1 MEEPLIRDIPTIKK
15 NLELVRGMKTL
26 KAIMPLLKPALR
38 LLGLNVE
45 GVSDALSQVP
55 ELERMAEEL
64 AAVPDHFNDLF
75 AERGWIIYDMMNV
88 EIAKAAI
95 AKAEGG
101 DIDGAEA
108 DLVDYYNAETV
119 EWKLQTMYSVK
130 AFHPRMPL
138 AQKALTDY
146 CEGRYH
152 ACVPVVLALLDGMVS
167 ELHEKRRGFFAEE
180 VDLQAWDSIAAH
192 SKGLNVLV
200 SIFQKGRK
208 TTRIEPIFLP
218 YRHGIIHGMDLG
230 YDNKVVAAKTWAALF
245 ATRDWSLKAEG
256 GMLEAPPEEPRKSW
270 AEILREH
277 GQSIREN
284 AEDRSRLEVW
294 KRREI
299 RVGEDVPTAGGPDAF
314 TANTPEH
321 KLVQY
326 LNYWRSR
333 NYGGMA
339 QCLPAF
345 QRNPISKAAG
355 RVRSVYGSR
364 SLERFELQEIDD
376 QAAAVTEIKVRVW
389 YHEGGQ
395 VLQQEHIFRLI
406 SEDTQGNPV
415 VREKP
420 NSSWAIYTW
429 GIPCFT

>member
-15 NLELVRGMKTL
+15 NLELVRGMKSL

-45 GVSDALSQVP
+45 EVSDALSQVP

-64 AAVPDHFNDLF
+64 AAVPDRFNDLF

-119 EWKLQTMYSVK
+119 EWNLQTMYGVR

-146 CEGRYH
+146 REGRYH

-192 SKGLNVLV
+192 SKGH
-200 SIFQKGRK
+200 R
-208 TTRIEPIFLP
+208 
-218 YRHGIIHGMDLG
+218 
-230 YDNKVVAAKTWAALF
+230 
-245 ATRDWSLKAEG
+245 
-256 GMLEAPPEEPRKSW
+256 
-270 AEILREH
+270 
-277 GQSIREN
+277 
-284 AEDRSRLEVW
+284 
-294 KRREI
+294 
-299 RVGEDVPTAGGPDAF
+299 
-314 TANTPEH
+314 
-321 KLVQY
+321 
-326 LNYWRSR
+326 
-333 NYGGMA
+333 
-339 QCLPAF
+339 
-345 QRNPISKAAG
+345 
-355 RVRSVYGSR
+355 
-364 SLERFELQEIDD
+364 
-376 QAAAVTEIKVRVW
+376 
-389 YHEGGQ
+389 
-395 VLQQEHIFRLI
+395 
-406 SEDTQGNPV
+406 
-415 VREKP
+415 
-420 NSSWAIYTW
+420 
-429 GIPCFT
+429 

>member
-15 NLELVRGMKTL
+15 NLELVRGMKSL
-26 KAIMPLLKPALR
+26 KAIMPLLKPVLR
-38 LLGLNVE
+38 LLGLKVD

-55 ELERMAEEL
+55 ELERMAEDL
-64 AAVPDHFNDLF
+64 ATIPDRFNDIF

-119 EWKLQTMYSVK
+119 KWNLQTMYGVR

-208 TTRIEPIFLP
+208 MTRVEPIFLP

-230 YDNKVVAAKTWAALF
+230 YDNKVVAAKAWAALF
-245 ATRDWSLKAEG
+245 ATRDWALKAER
-256 GMLEAPPEEPRKSW
+256 GMLEEPPEEPKKSW
-270 AEILREH
+270 AEIFREH

-284 AEDRSRLEVW
+284 AEDRTRLEAW

-299 RVGEDVPTAGGPDAF
+299 RIGEDVPTTAGPDAF
-314 TANTPEH
+314 TADTPER
-321 KLVQY
+321 KLVEY
-326 LNYWRSR
+326 LDYWRSR

-339 QCLPAF
+339 QCLPAT

-355 RVRSVYGSR
+355 QVRSVYGSR

-389 YHEGGQ
+389 YNEGSQ
-395 VLQQEHIFRLI
+395 VLQQDHTFRLI
-406 SEDTQGNPV
+406 NEDTKGSPA
-415 VREKP
+415 VRGKP
-420 NSSWAIYTW
+420 NSCWTIYTW
-429 GIPCFT
+429 GIP